1 MSKAENDKYFE
12 SVYEKTY
19 DYIYRFLV
27 VKIKSRTI
35 IDDII
40 QNVYLEFYQQLK
52 KRGNEHFLSEKH
64 YILKIARGKVSDFYK
79 SDLQDEHEDIE
90 DVTIVYEKA
99 LYDFENDT
107 SFTFDEIMHI
117 LADTDNLAYRIFI
130 LHYKYDYTIK
140 KTAKLLEIP
149 EATAKTKIYRTLRK
163 LKERYKEVQ
172 VK

>member
-79 SDLQDEHEDIE
+79 SDLQDEH
-90 DVTIVYEKA
+90 
-99 LYDFENDT
+99 
-107 SFTFDEIMHI
+107 
-117 LADTDNLAYRIFI
+117 
-130 LHYKYDYTIK
+130 
-140 KTAKLLEIP
+140 
-149 EATAKTKIYRTLRK
+149 
-163 LKERYKEVQ
+163 
-172 VK
+172 